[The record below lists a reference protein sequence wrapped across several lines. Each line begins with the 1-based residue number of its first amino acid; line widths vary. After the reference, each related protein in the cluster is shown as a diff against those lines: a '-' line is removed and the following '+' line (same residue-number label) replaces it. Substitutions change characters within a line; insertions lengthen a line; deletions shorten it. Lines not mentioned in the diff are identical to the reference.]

1 MREENKL
8 DSNNMSNNGQNFVPQ
23 QTETEMPLTVGDW
36 MLTML
41 IMMIPCVN
49 IIMVFV
55 WAFGKS
61 ENKTKSNFFKAYLI
75 WMVIVIIISVVMSII
90 FGATLATVMSS
101 MAQY

>member
-1 MREENKL
+1 M
-8 DSNNMSNNGQNFVPQ
+8 DSNNMLNNGQNYVPQ
-23 QTETEMPLTVGDW
+23 QTETEIPLTVGDW

-75 WMVIVIIISVVMSII
+75 WMVIVTVVSIIISIV
-90 FGATLATVMSS
+90 FGATLATILSS
-101 MAQY
+101 MPQ

>member
-1 MREENKL
+1 M
-8 DSNNMSNNGQNFVPQ
+8 DSNNMMNTGQNYAPQ
-23 QTETEMPLTVGDW
+23 QTQTEIPLTVGDW

-49 IIMVFV
+49 LIMVFV

-75 WMVIVIIISVVMSII
+75 WMVIMIIVSVIMSII
-90 FGATLATVMSS
+90 FGATFATLINS
-101 MAQY
+101 MAQ